1 MRKRSTP
8 RSTKTGQMTSRKA
21 AARTIVPSDALG
33 ATFFAANATAKWPM
47 NISSPLSEQRFL
59 ETAGHRVVAQ
69 PDPQKRAIEIFPGDG
84 FAFRLA
90 VEHYP
95 RAGAG
100 QPVERDHVA
109 LLRQLQ
115 RAHDGF

>member
-1 MRKRSTP
+1 MRKRSIP
-8 RSTKTGQMTSRKA
+8 RSTRIGHTTSRKA

-69 PDPQKRAIEIFPGDG
+69 PDPQKRAVEILAGDG
-84 FAFRLA
+84 LALCVA
-90 VEHYP
+90 VEHHA
-95 RAGAG
+95 RAGSR
-100 QPVERDHVA
+100 QPVERDH
-109 LLRQLQ
+109 
-115 RAHDGF
+115 